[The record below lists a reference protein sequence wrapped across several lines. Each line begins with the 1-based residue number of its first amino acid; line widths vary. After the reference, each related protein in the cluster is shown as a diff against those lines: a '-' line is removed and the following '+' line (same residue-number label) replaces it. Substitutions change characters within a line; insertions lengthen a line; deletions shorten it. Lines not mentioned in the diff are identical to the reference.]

1 MHIGNGHAIWCF
13 QNFKVCS
20 FELFGDLFNCA
31 IPRLNFMR
39 WCKIK
44 WAYIKLWERNLVSH
58 YMFFILNG
66 HVMNQNKK
74 EVDKVIAHRWENVVR
89 YNLFFGII
97 GHFALIYIF
106 FFLWAI
112 YMYGIYLY
120 RQIGC
125 MLDENSHNNITVWW
139 WLYVDYW
146 LYKGNYKDS

>member
-1 MHIGNGHAIWCF
+1 MQLDIIWCF

-74 EVDKVIAHRWENVVR
+74 EVDKVIAHRWENVDPKYDMWKKTTPQTSGVKEESTV
-89 YNLFFGII
+89 LFNTSLVTNFWCRRSFLFWIGIWI
-97 GHFALIYIF
+97 LCR
-106 FFLWAI
+106 L
-112 YMYGIYLY
+112 
-120 RQIGC
+120 
-125 MLDENSHNNITVWW
+125 
-139 WLYVDYW
+139 
-146 LYKGNYKDS
+146 